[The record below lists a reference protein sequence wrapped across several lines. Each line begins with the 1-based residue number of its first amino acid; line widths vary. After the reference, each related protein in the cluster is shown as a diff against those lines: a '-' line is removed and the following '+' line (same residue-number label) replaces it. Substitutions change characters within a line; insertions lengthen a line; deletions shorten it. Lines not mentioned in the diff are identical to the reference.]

1 MFRLLAAA
9 ATGAAFVPLLLAT
22 PAQATVP
29 ISGAAT
35 CTPLGLTAAAAS
47 VTLDWTRYDASE
59 RPTKV
64 EFIFAPSAPGGYYVK
79 ATVRTT
85 RSDSTDMGTFTF
97 NAKATN
103 APTTVDIRAWN
114 SQGGSVYT
122 NLGLSCGRP

>member
-1 MFRLLAAA
+1 MVKVIPVVAA
-9 ATGAAFVPLLLAT
+9 GAALVPLLVAA
-22 PAQATVP
+22 PAHATVP
-29 ISGAAT
+29 LSGTASCTPSGQTAAT
-35 CTPLGLTAAAAS
+35 AS
-47 VTLDWTRYDASE
+47 VTLGWTRYDTTE

-64 EFIFAPSAPGGYYVK
+64 EFLFAPSAPGGYYVK

-85 RSDSTDMGTFTF
+85 RSDSTDLGTFTF
-97 NAKATN
+97 TAKATN